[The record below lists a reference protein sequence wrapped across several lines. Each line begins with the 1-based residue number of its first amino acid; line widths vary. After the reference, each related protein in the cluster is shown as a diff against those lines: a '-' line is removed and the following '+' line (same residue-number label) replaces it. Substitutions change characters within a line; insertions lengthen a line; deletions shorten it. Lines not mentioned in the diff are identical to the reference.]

1 MVPNSSK
8 EKHELRR
15 FLLAVLTN
23 IPPKPNKYYC
33 NANPSLHVVLFV
45 SSQSEMLGCIKLAI
59 DNIAEKCQRLRGTPV
74 EKLDVDSKLKLIQVG
89 VNFVSVEK
97 YKLTSL
103 S

>member
-1 MVPNSSK
+1 
-8 EKHELRR
+8 
-15 FLLAVLTN
+15 
-23 IPPKPNKYYC
+23 
-33 NANPSLHVVLFV
+33 
-45 SSQSEMLGCIKLAI
+45 MLGCIKLAI